1 MGRYT
6 AFCNNQR
13 MVKRKVEKLKHMKLE
28 VMKPMI
34 NNKAKFSA
42 HKLKMQDQST

>member
-6 AFCNNQR
+6 AFYNNQR
-13 MVKRKVEKLKHMKLE
+13 MVNRKVEKLKHMKLE

-34 NNKAKFSA
+34 NSKSKFQ
-42 HKLKMQDQST
+42 HIN